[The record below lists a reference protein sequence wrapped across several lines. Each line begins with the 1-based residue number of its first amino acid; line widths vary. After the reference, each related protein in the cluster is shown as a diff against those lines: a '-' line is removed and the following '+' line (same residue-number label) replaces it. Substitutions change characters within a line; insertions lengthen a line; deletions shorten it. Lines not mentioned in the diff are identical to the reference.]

1 MRKLLALLMAVLMIA
16 GLCACGK
23 TDEPV
28 KEPDV
33 QVENPTDNVPVD
45 PQPSEDPS
53 EEPSEDPSEEQPVDS
68 QKSPFELAEECL
80 DLPVED
86 LYALIGEPESAD
98 YAPSCLNPGVGEDG
112 NLYYDGFVVYT
123 YREGDSE
130 TVTYVEATE

>member
-1 MRKLLALLMAVLMIA
+1 MRKLIALLLAVLMVLA
-16 GLCACGK
+16 LCACGK

-28 KEPDV
+28 KEPDAP
-33 QVENPTDNVPVD
+33 QVENPTDNAPVD

-53 EEPSEDPSEEQPVDS
+53 EEPSEDQPVEP
-68 QKSPFELAEECL
+68 QKSAFELAEECM

-86 LYALIGEPESAD
+86 LYALIGEPDSSD

-123 YREGDSE
+123 YREGDTE